1 MPKRVKKTREMDVNE
16 LAYEMVR
23 RLSGGPPQDAPTATK
38 DEVSRVMSVLGR
50 KGGRVGG
57 KRRMETMTPEQR
69 SAIALKAARARW
81 AKVARKKR

>member
-1 MPKRVKKTREMDVNE
+1 MDVNE

-23 RLSGGPPQDAPTATK
+23 RISGSLPQDAPTATK

-81 AKVARKKR
+81 AKAARKRR